1 MEKVLNSYESLFIV
15 DVTNGEEATNATV
28 NKFTSL
34 IAENGTIIEVAQWGK
49 RRLAYPIND
58 MPEGYYVVVTF
69 KAAGNFLAELD
80 RLFQI
85 DENIMRSLT
94 IKLDFEPVAKAAVVE
109 EEAVVV
115 KEAVEEQDEGKTV
128 EVDSGIEIEAC
139 PPGKTLKSISLL
151 SGGELNDEFYE
162 ELTINADSII
172 SRLSKEEMVF
182 NKTLQQGMKEYKK
195 LITKMKENANIE
207 ELGDIALVIQKEM

>member
-58 MPEGYYVVVTF
+58 MSEGYYVVVTF
-69 KAAGNFLAELD
+69 KAAGDFLAELD

-85 DENIMRSLT
+85 DENVMRSLT
-94 IKLDFEPVAKAAVVE
+94 IKLDFEPTAKAAVAEEAATEEVAVVE
-109 EEAVVV
+109 EVSAEATDA
-115 KEAVEEQDEGKTV
+115 E
-128 EVDSGIEIEAC
+128 
-139 PPGKTLKSISLL
+139 
-151 SGGELNDEFYE
+151 
-162 ELTINADSII
+162 
-172 SRLSKEEMVF
+172 
-182 NKTLQQGMKEYKK
+182 
-195 LITKMKENANIE
+195 
-207 ELGDIALVIQKEM
+207 

>member
-69 KAAGNFLAELD
+69 KAAGDFLAELD

-94 IKLDFEPVAKAAVVE
+94 IKLDFEPTAKAAVAEEAASEEVAVVE
-109 EEAVVV
+109 EVSAEATDA
-115 KEAVEEQDEGKTV
+115 E
-128 EVDSGIEIEAC
+128 
-139 PPGKTLKSISLL
+139 
-151 SGGELNDEFYE
+151 
-162 ELTINADSII
+162 
-172 SRLSKEEMVF
+172 
-182 NKTLQQGMKEYKK
+182 
-195 LITKMKENANIE
+195 
-207 ELGDIALVIQKEM
+207 

>member
-69 KAAGNFLAELD
+69 KAAGDFLAELD

-85 DENIMRSLT
+85 DENVMRSLT
-94 IKLDFEPVAKAAVVE
+94 IKLDFEPTAKAAVAEEAATEEVAVVE
-109 EEAVVV
+109 EVSAEATDA
-115 KEAVEEQDEGKTV
+115 E
-128 EVDSGIEIEAC
+128 
-139 PPGKTLKSISLL
+139 
-151 SGGELNDEFYE
+151 
-162 ELTINADSII
+162 
-172 SRLSKEEMVF
+172 
-182 NKTLQQGMKEYKK
+182 
-195 LITKMKENANIE
+195 
-207 ELGDIALVIQKEM
+207 